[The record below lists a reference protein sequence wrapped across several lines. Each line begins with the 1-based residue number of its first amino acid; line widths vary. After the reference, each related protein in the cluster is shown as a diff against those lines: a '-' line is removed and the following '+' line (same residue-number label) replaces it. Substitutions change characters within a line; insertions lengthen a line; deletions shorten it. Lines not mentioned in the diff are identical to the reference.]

1 MCQVYHSNNRT
12 NQYVRKII
20 QKSDLASVE
29 LANKYKINTKA
40 ILLLTETN

>member
-20 QKSDLASVE
+20 YKSNWTSVE

-40 ILLLTETN
+40 ILLLTGTN